1 MPPMDN
7 DRNSDNSS
15 SESFSDLPQE
25 TPGLVAEFIEFL
37 RFNKKW
43 WLAPILVIMLLLTL
57 LAFLTAS
64 PVAPFI
70 YTLF

>member
-1 MPPMDN
+1 MPTSDSN
-7 DRNSDNSS
+7 DQQSS
-15 SESFSDLPQE
+15 TTESFSDLPQE
-25 TPGLVAEFIEFL
+25 TSGLIAEFIEFL

-43 WLAPILVIMLLLTL
+43 WLAPIMVIMLLLTL

>member
-1 MPPMDN
+1 MQS
-7 DRNSDNSS
+7 RNSDQEE
-15 SESFSDLPQE
+15 ESTTENFADLPQRSD
-25 TPGLVAEFIEFL
+25 GLVAEFIEFL

-43 WLAPILVIMLLLTL
+43 WLAPILAIMLLLTL

>member
-1 MPPMDN
+1 MPTGDSN
-7 DRNSDNSS
+7 DQQSS
-15 SESFSDLPQE
+15 TTESFSDLPQE
-25 TPGLVAEFIEFL
+25 TSGLVAEFIEFL

>member
-1 MPPMDN
+1 MQSLD
-7 DRNSDNSS
+7 SDE
-15 SESFSDLPQE
+15 SEDSTTENFSDLPQAN
-25 TPGLVAEFIEFL
+25 PGLVAEFIEFL

>member
-1 MPPMDN
+1 MTNRRHPNRGSHENQPAAD
-7 DRNSDNSS
+7 SDGSVI
-15 SESFSDLPQE
+15 QE
-25 TPGLVAEFIEFL
+25 FFDFL

-43 WLAPILVIMLLLTL
+43 WLAPIVIVVLLLAAAAIL
-57 LAFLTAS
+57 SPS

>member
-1 MPPMDN
+1 MPTGDSN
-7 DRNSDNSS
+7 DQQSS
-15 SESFSDLPQE
+15 TTESFSDLPQE
-25 TPGLVAEFIEFL
+25 TTGLIAEFIEFL

-43 WLAPILVIMLLLTL
+43 WLAPIMVIMLLLTL